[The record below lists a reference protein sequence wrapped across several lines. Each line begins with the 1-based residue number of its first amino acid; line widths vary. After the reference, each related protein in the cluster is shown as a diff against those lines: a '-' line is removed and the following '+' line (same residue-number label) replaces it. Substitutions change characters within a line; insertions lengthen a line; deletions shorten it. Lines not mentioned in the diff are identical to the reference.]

1 MKRIGLLFRK
11 PVEFFSI
18 ERVFGQLQ
26 PELNRSVS
34 VKPWIAPYGGIS
46 PSGIIK
52 NIMSAR
58 ACAAD
63 LYHITGDIHYLT
75 LGLPRARTVLTIHD
89 CVFLYQYKGYK
100 RLLLKWLLLDL
111 PVRRSA
117 LITTISDST
126 RKDILKYTGCRPE
139 KIVVIPDPV
148 NDIIRF
154 EARPFTPSAPVIL
167 FVGTTANKNLARVIP
182 ALEDISCSL
191 VIIGVLPPEMLSL
204 LKKTNIRYSNQ
215 SGLSDKEIADK
226 YVEADIV
233 LFPSTFEGF
242 GLPIV
247 EAQKAGRP
255 VITSDLAPMREVAGD
270 GACLVNPFS
279 VSSIR
284 QGVLRVTGDSE
295 YREDL
300 IRKGFRNVTRFDA
313 KRIADQY
320 LSCYRKLL
328 PDL

>member
-1 MKRIGLLFRK
+1 LKRVGLLFRK
-11 PVEFFSI
+11 RIEFFSI

-34 VKPWIAPYGGIS
+34 VRPWIAPYGGIS
-46 PSGIIK
+46 PSGILK
-52 NIMSAR
+52 NILSAR
-58 ACAAD
+58 SCAAD
-63 LYHITGDIHYLT
+63 LYHITGDIHYVT

-89 CVFLYQYKGYK
+89 CVFLYKYKGYK

-117 LITTISDST
+117 LITTISEST
-126 RKDILKYTGCRPE
+126 RKDILKYTGCRAE
-139 KIVVIPDPV
+139 KVVVIPDPV

-154 EARPFTPSAPVIL
+154 EARSFSTSAPVIL
-167 FVGTTANKNLARVIP
+167 FIGTTPNKNLARVIP
-182 ALEDISCSL
+182 ALKDISCHL
-191 VIIGVLPPEMLSL
+191 VVIGVLSPEMLSL
-204 LKKTNIRYSNQ
+204 LNKTNIRYSHQ

-226 YVEADIV
+226 YAEADLV

-255 VITSDLAPMREVAGD
+255 VITSNLDPMREVAGD
-270 GACLVNPFS
+270 GACLVDPYS

-284 QGVLRVTGDSE
+284 QGVLRVTEDMD

-300 IRKGFRNVTRFDA
+300 IRKGFRNVKRFDT
-313 KRIADQY
+313 KEIAEQY
-320 LSCYRKLL
+320 LACYRKLL

>member
-1 MKRIGLLFRK
+1 LKRVGLLFRK
-11 PVEFFSI
+11 PIQFFSI

-34 VKPWIAPYGGIS
+34 TESWIAPYGGVS
-46 PSGIIK
+46 PAGIIK
-52 NIMSAR
+52 NILSAR

-63 LYHITGDIHYLT
+63 LYHITGDIHYLA

-89 CVFLYQYKGYK
+89 CVFLYKYKGYK

-111 PVRRSA
+111 PVRHTA
-117 LITTISDST
+117 LITTISEST
-126 RKDILKYTGCRPE
+126 RKDILKYTGCQPE
-139 KIVVIPDPV
+139 KVVVIPDPV

-154 EARPFTPSAPVIL
+154 EHRPFSQSAPVIL
-167 FVGTTANKNLARVIP
+167 FFGTTPNKNLERVIP
-182 ALEDISCSL
+182 ALEGISCRL
-191 VIIGVLPPEMLSL
+191 DIIGVLSPQMESL
-204 LKKTNIRYSNQ
+204 LNSSKIRYSSQ
-215 SGLSDKEIADK
+215 SRLSDKEIADK

-247 EAQKAGRP
+247 EGQKAGRP
-255 VITSDLAPMREVAGD
+255 VITSDLDPMREVAGD
-270 GACLVNPFS
+270 GACLVDPFS

-284 QGVLRVTGDSE
+284 QGVLKVTGDVQ

-300 IRKGFRNVTRFDA
+300 IRKGFRNVTRFDT
-313 KRIADQY
+313 KQIADQY

-328 PDL
+328 PDV